1 MLLLVLLNV
10 CSKIEFFPTC
20 PTCVYFLLPIC
31 SLFFRQVQNVSQ
43 DWDAHLTRLG
53 LLMWRTCPGNAKLWH
68 SCRFALFRWCLFI
81 LDSTPRTW
89 NKQVMVKIRLTLLGW
104 MTPSQFYVWYMKEE
118 VHGIVF
124 RIWSWSHIEE
134 AADLTKHMTRDWMWP
149 KVKGMLYNSLLCQWL
164 LPGTHLLNLW
174 HCKEADLQASEN
186 LTVIFFFLRWALL
199 RSTLLIFSSYLLI
212 YDFTW
217 WLLLVSGFL

>member
-164 LPGTHLLNLW
+164 LPGPHPLVTCAEVYRTSCISEHLGGTGSWCSRNS
-174 HCKEADLQASEN
+174 KANTNVAN
-186 LTVIFFFLRWALL
+186 GKMAFFFRAE
-199 RSTLLIFSSYLLI
+199 
-212 YDFTW
+212 
-217 WLLLVSGFL
+217 